1 MTEKDKALI
10 EQAMGIHYTSWYM
23 IESLEEQAETQE
35 ARERLK
41 TIAVHKYHL
50 EEASEGCL

>member
-10 EQAMGIHYTSWYM
+10 EQAMRIHYTSWYM

>member
-10 EQAMGIHYTSWYM
+10 EQAMRIHYTRWYL
-23 IESLEEQAETQE
+23 IEALEEQAETQE
-35 ARERLK
+35 ARDRLK
-41 TIAVHKYHL
+41 TIAVCKYHR